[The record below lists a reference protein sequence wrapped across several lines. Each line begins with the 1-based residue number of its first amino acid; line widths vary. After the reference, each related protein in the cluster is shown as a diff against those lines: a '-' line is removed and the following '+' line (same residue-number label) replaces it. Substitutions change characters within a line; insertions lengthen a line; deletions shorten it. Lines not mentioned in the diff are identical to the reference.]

1 MCGRYSLFSSSKSL
15 SEELGVPIDIE
26 LSPSYN
32 IGPSNSVLTVY
43 FNQEKQNKAF
53 TFADWGLKTPQN
65 FHINARIETIDTL
78 PRFRD
83 AWAQSRC
90 LIPAN
95 GFYEWYRDGV
105 TKQPYY
111 IFPKNHTPIYL
122 GALRYSLSNESD
134 NVVLITTESNADIK
148 AVHDRM
154 PLIIPIR
161 AHKEWLKGTIN
172 KSKLIEMNST
182 ISMEAHTVSRRVNST
197 LNNDHTLIDK
207 KDPANDDQLRLF

>member
-1 MCGRYSLFSSSKSL
+1 MCGRFTLFSSAKTLSK
-15 SEELGVPIDIE
+15 ELDMALE
-26 LSPSYN
+26 N
-32 IGPSNSVLTVY
+32 IGHSHNISPGDSVLSIH
-43 FNQEKQNKAF
+43 EDSEGKSRI
-53 TFADWGLKTPQN
+53 ADYAQWGLKTPQN

-122 GALRYSLSNESD
+122 GALRYSLPNESD
-134 NVVLITTESNADIK
+134 NIVLITTESNADIQ

-154 PLIIPIR
+154 PLMIPIQ

-172 KSKLIEMNST
+172 KSRLIEMNSA

-197 LNNDHTLIDK
+197 LNNDPKLIDR